1 MADFTKIGRTNDA
14 YGNLQTTNGLRIIT
28 NDQFSVLHKL
38 DSFSKELTTNSTFF
52 IRHTIVRS
60 EGEMQKDIKCT
71 FDRVGSNGK
80 CRDLKELFA
89 NKAPLLKMRSAGKT
103 FCLQV
108 TLLQNDNQLRADRI
122 QLHPCETKAE
132 SDGFMCVHDSYV
144 DCHYSLQQTEC
155 RRMNKEHVCARNVI
169 VDVWDLP
176 EMPFRNACPSYRSYE
191 CDCADQLEHGKLPAN
206 YPCLNGA
213 TKARNENGTVRC
225 VCLNGYGGKRCENV
239 LAPKTSIMY
248 YVEGVLIYFAFVIIC
263 LLIFTTCVLSC
274 LTKTKRSIHRRF
286 TIQGFQKNK

>member
-1 MADFTKIGRTNDA
+1 
-14 YGNLQTTNGLRIIT
+14 
-28 NDQFSVLHKL
+28 
-38 DSFSKELTTNSTFF
+38 
-52 IRHTIVRS
+52 
-60 EGEMQKDIKCT
+60 MQKDIKCT

-274 LTKTKRSIHRRF
+274 LTKTEYTSKIYYSRFPEEQMTLNRTVYRSLWSNMAQRQKIAVVLIIDAIEDSIRSWHPTGNPRYKNF
-286 TIQGFQKNK
+286 IFYNELNEFQRCL

>member
-28 NDQFSVLHKL
+28 NDQFFVLRKL
-38 DSFSKELTTNSTFF
+38 DSFSKELATNSTFF
-52 IRHTIVRS
+52 IRHTIVHS
-60 EGEMQKDIKCT
+60 EGEMRKDIKCT

-89 NKAPLLKMRSAGKT
+89 NKAPLLKMRSAEPTG
-103 FCLQV
+103 FNC
-108 TLLQNDNQLRADRI
+108 TLARRKPSL
-122 QLHPCETKAE
+122 T
-132 SDGFMCVHDSYV
+132 DSY
-144 DCHYSLQQTEC
+144 
-155 RRMNKEHVCARNVI
+155 
-169 VDVWDLP
+169 VWDLP
-176 EMPFRNACPSYRSYE
+176 EMPFGNACPSNRSYE
-191 CDCADQLEHGKLPAN
+191 CDCADQLEYGKLPAN

-225 VCLNGYGGKRCENV
+225 VCLNGYGGKSCENV